1 MKKRQDG
8 ITIYPDKALRNK
20 LEKEAEKQKRSL
32 NNFILFI
39 LSSHKGKHQRD
50 CKIILL

>member
-1 MKKRQDG
+1 MRRQRKMPKRKDG
-8 ITIYPDKALRNK
+8 ITIYPEKALRTK

-39 LSSHKGKHQRD
+39 LSSHFSLKR
-50 CKIILL
+50 